1 MILLSI
7 TMFVLGVLAFTDAIF
22 NYGNMFRML
31 FSALLIFMSV
41 WVYLKTKDLGDLER
55 IEIVSASNFKSEDDD
70 GNSEIE
76 LTQRME
82 TKDNKQKQPEK
93 VSQ

>member
-7 TMFVLGVLAFTDAIF
+7 TMFILGVLAFTDALF

-41 WVYLKTKDLGDLER
+41 WVYLKTKDIGDLER
-55 IEIVSASNFKSEDDD
+55 LEIVTDKGLE
-70 GNSEIE
+70 NSRQEQEEVE
-76 LTQRME
+76 LTQRIDE
-82 TKDNKQKQPEK
+82 PEKKPEK
-93 VSQ
+93 VNS